1 MIKYKNIEIKE
12 KELEDLV
19 RRFPENIEEGLKYLD
34 HQKSTDRGPL
44 DVLLVDSG
52 NSLVIC
58 ELKIVEDDNM
68 LFQGIDY
75 YDYMTK
81 NIEGFA
87 RAYSS
92 KGIKIDP
99 TQEPRLFLIAPSFSI
114 ALQNRCKWIDIP
126 ISLYTYQCIT
136 LETNPNDLIPI
147 YKEITI
153 PSKPETVEVY
163 TVEQRLKYI
172 TDSAVRK
179 SAEKLI
185 STIIEW
191 DKDKTVAEATKYDIS
206 LKVSGRVFSYI
217 APRRKYFIIYTYDID
232 GIWKGYKIDNQEELE
247 KALQI
252 VKMNHDRL
260 KK

>member
-1 MIKYKNIEIKE
+1 MAKYKNIEIKE
-12 KELEDLV
+12 KDLEDLV
-19 RRFPENIEEGLKYLD
+19 RRFPINIEEGLKYVD
-34 HQKSTDRGPL
+34 HQKLTDRGPL

-68 LFQGIDY
+68 LMQGLDY

-87 RAYSS
+87 RAYNS
-92 KGIKIDP
+92 KDIKIDP

-126 ISLYTYQCIT
+126 VSLYTYQCIA
-136 LETNPNDLIPI
+136 LDSNPDDLIPI

-153 PSKPETVEVY
+153 PSKPETVEVH
-163 TVEQRLKYI
+163 TVDQRLKYI

-179 SAEKLI
+179 NVEKLI
-185 STIIEW
+185 ATFKEW
-191 DKDKTVAEATKYDIS
+191 DKEKTVAEATKYDIS
-206 LKVSGRVFSYI
+206 LKVSGRVFSYL
-217 APRRKYFIIYTYDID
+217 APRRKYYLIYTYDID
-232 GIWKGYKIDNQEELE
+232 GIWKGYKIDNQEELD
-247 KALQI
+247 KALEI
-252 VKMNHDRL
+252 VRLNYDRL